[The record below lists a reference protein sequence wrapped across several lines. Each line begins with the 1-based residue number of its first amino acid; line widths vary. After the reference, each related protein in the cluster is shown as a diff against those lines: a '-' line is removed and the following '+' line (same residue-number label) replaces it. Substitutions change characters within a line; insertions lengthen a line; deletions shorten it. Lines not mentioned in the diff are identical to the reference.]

1 MSDLLG
7 IGASGVRAYQ
17 TALSTTSENI
27 ANSGNAGYVRRTTSL
42 AEVGNGSSL
51 TGNGVVVNGIARS
64 TDVYQS
70 ATVRA
75 ANSDLT
81 RTDATVN
88 WLDRIDQALSG
99 QGLSERMTDFF
110 NAAQQVAADPSA
122 SAPRAVML
130 ENAGSAAEAFT
141 ATGTALDRIDTQ
153 LDGEGQSAADKL
165 TSAATGLARVNGA
178 LAQTQP
184 GSSGQAT
191 LLDQRDQ
198 LLDTMSGLT
207 DISVSYDTL
216 GRATVRGGNSTGPLL
231 VEGTQSASASF
242 SRNSDGAV
250 AFNVLMKG
258 NLSTLSPGGGAM
270 AGLAEGAQRVA
281 SARSDLSMLATDF
294 ADGVNAVQANGR
306 DLNGNP
312 GAPIFATDPDN
323 PTRVSVALTD
333 WKGIAAAGVGGG
345 PRDNSNLADLASLRT
360 SGDYESSATAL
371 ITANAAALST
381 QKTVSAAQTAIHDQ
395 AKASLASAS
404 GVDLDSEAVDLM
416 RFQQAYQASSRV
428 IQVARET
435 IQTLLQIN

>member
-42 AEVGNGSSL
+42 AEVGSGSSL
-51 TGNGVVVNGIARS
+51 TGNGVVVNGIVRS

-81 RTDATVN
+81 RTDASVT
-88 WLDRIDQALSG
+88 WLDRLDQALSG

-130 ENAGSAAEAFT
+130 EDAGSVAQAFT
-141 ATGTALDRIDTQ
+141 ATGTALDRLDTQ
-153 LDGEGQSAADKL
+153 LDGEGQSNADKL
-165 TSAATGLARVNGA
+165 TTAAAGLARVNGA

-184 GSSGQAT
+184 GSSGQAA

-198 LLDTMSGLT
+198 LLDTMSGLS

-231 VEGTQSASASF
+231 VEGTQSASVSF
-242 SRNSDGAV
+242 SRNSEGAV

-281 SARSDLSMLATDF
+281 SARSDLSTLAADF
-294 ADGVNAVQANGR
+294 VDGVNAVQANGR

-312 GAPIFATDPDN
+312 GAPIFATDPAN

-360 SGDYESSATAL
+360 TGNYESGATAL

-395 AKASLASAS
+395 AQASLASAN